1 MLAVTNMVWANS
13 RSLAATNEITI
24 VFSSSGYLDVSVLRV
39 HPRLR
44 RVLYLQYS
52 GLPHSEICGSI
63 GMCPSP
69 QLIAAYH
76 VLHRL

>member
-39 HPRLR
+39 HL
-44 RVLYLQYS
+44 LADTIS
-52 GLPHSEICGSI
+52 SI
-63 GMCPSP
+63 
-69 QLIAAYH
+69 
-76 VLHRL
+76 